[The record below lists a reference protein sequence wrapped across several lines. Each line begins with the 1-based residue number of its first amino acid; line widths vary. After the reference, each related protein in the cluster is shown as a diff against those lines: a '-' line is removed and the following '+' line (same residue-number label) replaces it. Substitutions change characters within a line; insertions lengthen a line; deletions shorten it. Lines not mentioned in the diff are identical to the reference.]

1 MKRTPKTPIEFDY
14 DLWTTE
20 DGKCMVRVKRTG
32 EQCEVSRET
41 FRVLRTEE
49 KSFRRELSEPTQ
61 VFSYDS
67 MPEGTGEESADI
79 VDPTDE
85 LELII
90 NRITIEQIKLRLT
103 PKQKKIFDEVIVKG
117 KSAREFASENDVHF
131 TSVYETV
138 AWIRKK
144 FRKFFQDTPTKCK
157 KMSVVK

>member
-1 MKRTPKTPIEFDY
+1 MKRIPKTPIEFDY

-67 MPEGTGEESADI
+67 MPEGTGEESADL

-103 PKQKKIFDEVIVKG
+103 PNQKKVFDEIMVKG
-117 KSAREFASENDVHF
+117 KGIREYARENELSH
-131 TSVYETV
+131 TSVNDTV
-138 AWIRKK
+138 ARIRKK
-144 FRKFFQDTPTKCK
+144 FRKNF
-157 KMSVVK
+157 